1 MALSATVMAASA
13 LAVWRVT
20 HALHAEDGPAAV
32 FERLRRAAGAGFW
45 GAALGCF
52 YCLSLW
58 VAMPCAALGTGVAE
72 GVLLWLAASGAA
84 CLLERWTGNTP
95 PGLPSVI
102 HLPPE
107 QENRDVLLPR
117 PTPGPGGPGAA

>member
-1 MALSATVMAASA
+1 MALSATLMAAAA

-20 HALHAEDGPAAV
+20 HALHAEDGPAAL

-58 VAMPCAALGTGVAE
+58 VALPCAALGTGVAE

-84 CLLERWTGNTP
+84 CLLERWSSDPAAASAT
-95 PGLPSVI
+95 VI
-102 HLPPE
+102 HDTLE
-107 QENRDVLLPR
+107 QETSHDLLHR
-117 PTPGPGGPGAA
+117 PAPGPGGPGAP